1 ALLLSIPRDE
11 SSTSSLTLQR
21 QKDLVIAALTRHV
34 LGLARTLPVVIEL
47 ADAHW
52 ADSSTLELFSRII
65 PSLNAAHI
73 LVLMSFRPEFFPQ
86 WLDEAHVTMLR
97 LDRLGREQ
105 TDAMVFDVAGQK
117 TLPSD
122 IHAQIISKTDGV
134 PLFVEELTK
143 SVLESGLVHETG

>member
-1 ALLLSIPRDE
+1 
-11 SSTSSLTLQR
+11 QR

-65 PSLNAAHI
+65 AAI
-73 LVLMSFRPEFFPQ
+73 RGAQVFVLMSFRPEFFPQ
-86 WLDEAHVTMLR
+86 WLDEPHATMLR

-105 TDAMVFDVAGQK
+105 TDAMVFDVAGRK
-117 TLPSD
+117 TLPSE

-143 SVLESGLVHETG
+143 SVLES